1 MKKILGALTIPYFNF
16 NLNTKTMKTKM
27 TESELIDKYILP
39 YEDDEQKVLFYEGR
53 VYYSEEYI
61 DEVAECNNIKLI

>member
-1 MKKILGALTIPYFNF
+1 
-16 NLNTKTMKTKM
+16 M
-27 TESELIDKYILP
+27 TESQLIDTYILP

>member
-27 TESELIDKYILP
+27 TERQLIDTYILP
-39 YEDDEQKVLFYEGR
+39 YEDDEQKVLFYEGSM
-53 VYYSEEYI
+53 YYSEEYI
-61 DEVAECNNIKLI
+61 EEVAEWNNIKLI